1 MPLQIAS
8 LNSGS
13 NGNCYYIGD
22 DRDAVLVDAGI
33 SCRETER
40 RMQRLDLPVSRVK
53 AIFISHEH
61 TDHTR
66 GVAILSRKHR
76 IPVYITPATHRAG
89 RLWLDPQLVRP
100 FSHDEAI
107 QVGDLTVQAFRKD
120 HDGIDPHS
128 FTVTGRCGTTTGV
141 FTDIGAVSR
150 PLQEHLK
157 RCHAAFLESNYDR
170 KMLMEGPY
178 PYHLKRRIS
187 GGNGHLSNNEAL
199 ELFATHRSSAMK
211 LLVLSH
217 LSAQNNHPELVREL
231 FMPHSG
237 ETRIEVASRHAES
250 AVFNVHAGNGIVTD
264 GRPQLKLF

>member
-22 DRDAVLVDAGI
+22 ERDAVLVDAGI
-33 SCRETER
+33 SCRETEK
-40 RMQRLDLPVSRVK
+40 RMQRLNLPVSRVK

-76 IPVYITPATHRAG
+76 IPVFITPATHRAG

-100 FSHDEAI
+100 FSPGEPVRI
-107 QVGDLTVQAFRKD
+107 GDLMVHAFRKD

-141 FTDIGAVSR
+141 FTDIGTVSH
-150 PLQEHLK
+150 PLQQHLK

-170 KMLMEGPY
+170 KMLMDGPY

-187 GGNGHLSNNEAL
+187 GGNGHLSNHEAL
-199 ELFATHRSSAMK
+199 ELFAGHRSPAMK

-231 FMPHSG
+231 FTQHSG
-237 ETRIEVASRHAES
+237 DTRIEVASRHAES
-250 AVFNVHAGNGIVTD
+250 EVYHVNASD
-264 GRPQLKLF
+264 GTVSSGPSQLQLF